1 MKTVCN
7 IWTEEKRAIGVRQPV
22 VGKHVSARPA
32 AGNTQE
38 ARQGGERRKRR
49 RRRRSEEMGEI
60 YSIKK
65 KQTGNNGQEP

>member
-38 ARQGGERRKRR
+38 ARQGGERRNRRR

-60 YSIKK
+60 NIYLKK
-65 KQTGNNGQEP
+65 ADSK